1 MNMKAQELE
10 SMLRSVMVQVTDGY
24 QSEDKVTIGRSENL
38 FVCATRGKQT
48 DFLALY
54 HIREF
59 LIKNGFA
66 VNNIEIFSQ
75 GRKDEF
81 SVRIMAEYIGGKID
95 E

>member
-24 QSEDKVTIGRSENL
+24 QPEDKVTIGRSENL

-48 DFLALY
+48 DYITLH

-59 LIKNGFA
+59 LIKKGFA

-75 GRKDEF
+75 GRRDEF
-81 SVRIMAEYIGGKID
+81 SVRIMAEYIGGKI